1 MNIEIRASKD
11 DSAWELEGYA
21 TTYGSPYP
29 VRDGNGA
36 YAETIT
42 RGCFAGAVSGRDSV
56 ELRVEH
62 NRMAPPLAS
71 TAARSGTMTLADDAT
86 GLLLRATLPK
96 DDPDNQAAVSKAA
109 RGLLDRMSVG
119 FSDAVSAWSKDRSRR
134 AIRSARL
141 VEVSLCGAPSNPGAV
156 VTSVRAEGTAE
167 ELEVRYSPSGLA
179 VVERAAKYSATEI
192 EALGQAGKAFKAANG
207 IYDYPAA
214 DRADVLA
221 GIHRVGSAEPA
232 DKAPLR
238 RFLTGR
244 AKALGASRLIPLNVA
259 RGRQRRRGAFRHHPA
274 GASRGAGA
282 AAGWDARARAEL
294 AEDPRLAH
302 RDAGGAHA
310 RQECDRHALQ
320 DDRARDAGRAAGQA
334 RRAAE
339 AQAPASHEHLGRAR
353 VPACLERAM
362 TAASLQGASPPR
374 GARGGVQPRAD
385 PLPGLPARVDLG
397 DARVGVTGVRP
408 SRGGS
413 RG

>member
-167 ELEVRYSPSGLA
+167 GFEVRYSPSGLA

-244 AKALGASRLIPLNVA
+244 AKALGASRLIPLTWREDGSV
-259 RGRQRRRGAFRHHPA
+259 
-274 GASRGAGA
+274 A
-282 AAGWDARARAEL
+282 AARSVITPRALRAEL
-294 AEDPRLAH
+294 GLPPDGTPGRVRSWQKILVSRTATPEERTLAKNAIDMHYRTIVRGMRVAPPAKRAERPKRKPRLRTSIWAE
-302 RDAGGAHA
+302 REFRRVWSA
-310 RQECDRHALQ
+310 R
-320 DDRARDAGRAAGQA
+320 
-334 RRAAE
+334 
-339 AQAPASHEHLGRAR
+339 
-353 VPACLERAM
+353 
-362 TAASLQGASPPR
+362 
-374 GARGGVQPRAD
+374 
-385 PLPGLPARVDLG
+385 
-397 DARVGVTGVRP
+397 
-408 SRGGS
+408 
-413 RG
+413 